1 MTNVGDARRSGIA
14 RFFSPIL
21 AGATLRDRMIAC
33 LGTIIGITLTAL
45 VCRILIGS
53 SEGLPFIVAPLGASA
68 VLLFSVPTSPL
79 AQPWPIIGG
88 NMISAMVGL
97 LVVHTIEEPALA
109 MGIGVA
115 LAIAIM
121 SFARCLHP
129 PGGAAAL
136 TVILGGSAVTSTG
149 FLFPFVPVGV
159 NSILLVMLGIVFHKL
174 TRRAYPHKPAGA
186 VSTHQ
191 TADPPANQR
200 IGFRPEDVDAA
211 LADMDQ
217 TFDIDRG
224 DLDALL
230 RQVELK
236 ALIRAQKNLTCAD
249 IMSRDVVS
257 IGPSDSTDHAR
268 AVLLEHNI
276 RTLPVTDVQGA
287 LLGIVGLR
295 ELARPASQVLDVLSS
310 PAIAHAEAPAFSLL
324 PTLTDGRTHAVVVV
338 DVQGTVI
345 GLITQTDLLAAAA
358 RSIANH

>member
-1 MTNVGDARRSGIA
+1 MTNVGEARRSGIA

-33 LGTIIGITLTAL
+33 LGTVIGISLTAF
-45 VCRILIGS
+45 VCRFLIGTT
-53 SEGLPFIVAPLGASA
+53 EGLPFIVAPLGASA

-88 NMISAMVGL
+88 NIISAMVGL
-97 LVVHTIEEPALA
+97 LVARTIEEPALA
-109 MGIGVA
+109 MGLGVA

-149 FLFPFVPVGV
+149 LLFPFIPVGV
-159 NSILLVMLGIVFHKL
+159 NSILLVLLGIIFHKI
-174 TRRAYPHKPAGA
+174 TRHSYPHQPVAA
-186 VSTHQ
+186 VSAHQ

-200 IGFRPEDVDAA
+200 TGFRPEDVDAA

-224 DLDALL
+224 DLNALL

-236 ALIRAQKNLTCAD
+236 ALVRTQRRLTCAD

-257 IGPSDSTDHAR
+257 IRPGETTDHAR

-276 RTLPVTDVQGA
+276 RILPVTDDQGTF
-287 LLGIVGLR
+287 LGIVGLR
-295 ELARPASQVLDVLSS
+295 ELAKPASRVADVFST
-310 PAIAHAEAPAFSLL
+310 AATAHPETIAFSLL

-338 DVQGTVI
+338 NTQGTVI

-358 RSIANH
+358 RSIAND